1 MLWCEPLGLACPE
14 AENNLQL
21 LLSVTGLS
29 KTVLVSKFWS
39 YKQTQFSNSWHSLWI
54 ANGECGLETATEKA
68 DTQTDLVIFVKHIF
82 RKEVGSQHILKKVS
96 S

>member
-1 MLWCEPLGLACPE
+1 MWAPGPGLSRGREQSSAPSQCW
-14 AENNLQL
+14 
-21 LLSVTGLS
+21 GLS

-54 ANGECGLETATEKA
+54 ANGERGLETATEKA
-68 DTQTDLVIFVKHIF
+68 DIQTDLVILVKHIF